1 MTEVEELRPVELVN
15 GEVTTTSRQVAEVFG
30 KEHQHVLRDI
40 DNLVKQIGGVQNW
53 TDPKTGVVTE
63 LTESAQNY
71 ADPMFQEETYI
82 HQQNHQE
89 YRQFRMNKD
98 GFTLLVSGF
107 TGKKALKFKIDY
119 IAKFNAME
127 AALKQQ
133 QFFLPETTDQQNRR
147 EQLAI
152 AKQNSENAKSRE
164 IRAWV
169 RLSKNDPDVVKAV
182 APKVMSLLLDVPES
196 QIQLEP
202 EIRYPY
208 TAAEVGVIVGIEAYE
223 VGTIAQ
229 RLDLKAS
236 YDEGS
241 NRYTRNVR
249 VKDHAGKF
257 THKWL
262 YSREGVREI
271 GRFLELED

>member
-1 MTEVEELRPVELVN
+1 MTEVEELQPVELVN
-15 GEVTTTSRQVAEVFG
+15 GEATTTSRQVAEVFT
-30 KEHQHVLRDI
+30 KEHKAVLKAIDDI
-40 DNLVKQIGGVQNW
+40 LNDVEGV
-53 TDPKTGVVTE
+53 
-63 LTESAQNY
+63 AQNY
-71 ADPMFQEETYI
+71 ATPREDGLTENSVTPMFTEETYI
-82 HQQNHQE
+82 HEQNHQE

-98 GFTLLVSGF
+98 GFVLLVTGF
-107 TGKKALKFKIDY
+107 TGKKALKFKMGY
-119 IAKFNAME
+119 IAKFNEME
-127 AALKQQ
+127 ATLKQQ

-169 RLSKNDPDVVKAV
+169 RLSKNDPAVVKAV

-196 QIQLEP
+196 QIQIEP

-208 TAAEVGVIVGIEAYE
+208 TAAEVGDMVGVEAYE
-223 VGTIAQ
+223 IGKIAQ

-236 YDEGS
+236 SQEGS

-249 VKDHAGKF
+249 VKDHTGKY

-271 GRFLELED
+271 GRFLDLEA

>member
-1 MTEVEELRPVELVN
+1 MTEVEQLQEVELVN
-15 GEVTTTSRQVAEVFG
+15 GEATTTSRQVAEVFG
-30 KEHQHVLRDI
+30 KEHRVVLKAVDEI
-40 DNLVKQIGGVQNW
+40 MSDAEGV
-53 TDPKTGVVTE
+53 
-63 LTESAQNY
+63 AQNY

-82 HQQNHQE
+82 HEQNHQE

-107 TGKKALKFKIDY
+107 TGKKALKFKMSY

-229 RLDLKAS
+229 RLDMKAS

>member
-1 MTEVEELRPVELVN
+1 MTVTAELNLVELAD
-15 GEVTTTSRQVAEVFG
+15 GQATTTSRLVAEAFG
-30 KEHQHVLRDI
+30 KEHSKVVRTI
-40 DNLVKQIGGVQNW
+40 DDLIDSSEGVAKISD
-53 TDPKTGVVTE
+53 T
-63 LTESAQNY
+63 
-71 ADPMFQEETYI
+71 PMFTEETYI
-82 HQQNHQE
+82 HEQNHQE

-98 GFTLLVSGF
+98 GFVLLVTGF
-107 TGKKALKFKIDY
+107 TGNKALKFKLDY

-127 AALKQQ
+127 ARLKQQ

-169 RLSKNDPDVVKAV
+169 RLSKNDPDMVRAV

-196 QIQLEP
+196 QIQIEP

-208 TAAEVGVIVGIEAYE
+208 TAAEVGDMVGIEAYE
-223 VGTIAQ
+223 IGKIAQ
-229 RLDLKAS
+229 RLDLKVS
-236 YDEGS
+236 HEDGS

-249 VKDHAGKF
+249 VKEHAGKY

-271 GRFLELED
+271 ERYLELEA